1 MFSIVRPVNR
11 MVHIGGLYGSLTWTI
26 WSTGWT
32 IEFLEA
38 LSGNVGVFLNLC
50 PYTMFA
56 VACPSDSGS
65 RGG

>member
-11 MVHIGGLYGSLTWTI
+11 MVHMGGLYGSPA
-26 WSTGWT
+26 WT